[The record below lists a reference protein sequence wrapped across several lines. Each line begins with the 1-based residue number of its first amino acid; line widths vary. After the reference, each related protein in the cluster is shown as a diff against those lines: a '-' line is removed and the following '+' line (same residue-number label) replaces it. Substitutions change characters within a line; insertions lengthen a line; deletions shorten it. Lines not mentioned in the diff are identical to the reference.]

1 MNEDILRDHLEAPFH
16 EGIHPAATVIRT
28 KRNPTCG
35 DEVTLSLVIEKDHV
49 IEAWHCVRGCLL
61 CRASASILCEQLQG
75 MSLESVRILKEND
88 ALIWIDI
95 PVSPGRR
102 GCCTLPMATLLELLQ
117 NSDLLTSALDSSSDS
132 DRRPD

>member
-35 DEVTLSLVIEKDHV
+35 DEVTLTLVIERDHI
-49 IEAWHCVRGCLL
+49 IEAWQTVRGCLL
-61 CRASASILCEQLQG
+61 CRASASILCEKLQG
-75 MSLESVRILKEND
+75 MSMESVRILTENN
-88 ALIWIDI
+88 ALTWIDI

-102 GCCTLPMATLLELLQ
+102 GCCTLPIATLLELLR